1 MRKRWWLLLA
11 FLLLGGVACSGAPT
25 PVAPTPA
32 ANPAAP
38 TASPAATGDTVATSP
53 LPAPR
58 NDARTNPRVASNVPI
73 RYSTDLGF
81 DAIYPVYEP
90 HFAPADEIPLDDEDL
105 VLGVAWGGAAKA
117 YPISVLRGRE
127 IVNDELA
134 GIPTL
139 VTW

>member
-1 MRKRWWLLLA
+1 MRKWCLLLIA
-11 FLLLGGVACSGAPT
+11 FLLGGVACSGA
-25 PVAPTPA
+25 ASTPA
-32 ANPAAP
+32 ATPTTAPAAP
-38 TASPAATGDTVATSP
+38 TASPVATGDTAATSP
-53 LPAPR
+53 LPAPL
-58 NDARTNPRVASNVPI
+58 NDTRTNRRVASNVPI

-81 DAIYPVYEP
+81 DAIRPVYEP
-90 HFAPADEIPLDDEDL
+90 HFAPAAEVSLDDEDL

-127 IVNDELA
+127 MVNDELA